1 MGHEPVGRTLGADF
15 FGCLAKG
22 ERLALREDIR
32 EQHVVLLAQRIE
44 RLREGNEIAGD

>member
-22 ERLALREDIR
+22 ERFTLSENVR
-32 EQHVVLLAQRIE
+32 EQHVMLFAQRVQ
-44 RLREGNEIAGD
+44 RLTEGNEIAGD